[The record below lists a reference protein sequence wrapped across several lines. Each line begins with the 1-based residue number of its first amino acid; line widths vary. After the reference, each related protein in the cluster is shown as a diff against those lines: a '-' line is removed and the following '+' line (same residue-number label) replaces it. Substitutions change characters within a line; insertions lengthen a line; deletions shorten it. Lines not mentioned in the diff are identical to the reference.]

1 MPNILN
7 LTDTDAVSFA
17 GAYDL
22 DETVQDQIRALLA
35 ASPATGTFT
44 YEHALTE
51 DEEDDGVEVEDVEP
65 EASDDIEVEVDPYY
79 WDIVYRN
86 GELENRWQVEYDDE
100 VNWWFEGIGQ
110 VEVDTLIAVLDLL
123 VQGNH
128 VELID

>member
-1 MPNILN
+1 MPNALN
-7 LTDTDAVSFA
+7 LTDTDTVSFA

-35 ASPATGTFT
+35 TSTATGTFT

-51 DEEDDGVEVEDVEP
+51 DEEDDGVEVVEFEDSE
-65 EASDDIEVEVDPYY
+65 DIEVEVYPYY

-110 VEVDTLIAVLDLL
+110 AEVDTLIAVLDFL
-123 VQGNH
+123 VQNNH